1 MSNTEQMLLKL
12 ARKTMFNISEEEM
25 KPLVEEYNVFMNH
38 VKILEEID
46 TEGVEPLA
54 FPYEI
59 ETTYL
64 RDDSETRVISR
75 EDALSNAKDIKDNQ
89 IKVPKVVG

>member
-1 MSNTEQMLLKL
+1 MDKTEEMLRKL
-12 ARKTMFNISEEEM
+12 GHKTMFNLTDDEM
-25 KPLVEEYNVFMNH
+25 KDLVEEYNVFMNH

-46 TEGVEPLA
+46 TEGVDPLA

-75 EDALSNAKDIKDNQ
+75 EDALKNAKEVKDNQ

>member
-1 MSNTEQMLLKL
+1 MDRTEEMLLDL
-12 ARKTMFNISEEEM
+12 GRKTMFNISDEEM
-25 KPLVEEYNVFMNH
+25 KMLVEEYNVFMSY
-38 VKILEEID
+38 VQTLED
-46 TEGVEPLA
+46 VNTDGVEPLA

-64 RDDSETRVISR
+64 RDDSETHVISR
-75 EDALSNAKDIKDNQ
+75 EDAFLNAKEVKDNQ

>member
-1 MSNTEQMLLKL
+1 MDKTEEMLRKL
-12 ARKTMFNISEEEM
+12 GRKTMFNLTDEEM
-25 KPLVEEYNVFMNH
+25 KDLVEEYNVFMNH
-38 VKILEEID
+38 VKVLEEID
-46 TEGVEPLA
+46 TEGVDPLA

-75 EDALSNAKDIKDNQ
+75 EDALRNAKEVKDNQ